1 MCGEYKINADE
12 LPERAETPPHL
23 WGIYSRSPAQSK
35 EARNTPTCVGNTLCL
50 LGHCPVLW
58 EHPHMCGESGL

>member
-23 WGIYSRSPAQSK
+23 WGIYFVYWVIALFCG
-35 EARNTPTCVGNTLCL
+35 NTPTCVGKVDYRGIKPLA
-50 LGHCPVLW
+50 
-58 EHPHMCGESGL
+58 